1 MNKKFDFEDENKIDF
16 SRAKSYT
23 KWDEIKRW
31 IPSLIILPIAVYWC
45 FNRGNYG
52 LIDNVDL
59 LIHEAGHVFFSLFG
73 KFIYTLG
80 GSSMQIIIPSIIA
93 GFFFRNNYRTGV
105 QVALLWLG
113 QNFINISVYAAD
125 ASAQM
130 LGDNRVYHDWHYLL
144 NTLGL
149 LEFDTEIGYL
159 FFGVAVLIFI
169 AALLMPLIKT
179 RIRTVPSIL
188 FFFAAAG

>member
-125 ASAQM
+125 ASAQKFPL

-169 AALLMPLIKT
+169 VALLMPLIT
-179 RIRTVPSIL
+179 HD
-188 FFFAAAG
+188 

>member
-1 MNKKFDFEDENKIDF
+1 MKFEIEDENKIDF

-113 QNFINISVYAAD
+113 QNFINISVYASD
-125 ASAQM
+125 ASAQKLPL

-169 AALLMPLIKT
+169 VALLMPLIT
-179 RIRTVPSIL
+179 HD
-188 FFFAAAG
+188 

>member
-80 GSSMQIIIPSIIA
+80 GSLMQIIIPSIIA
-93 GFFFRNNYRTGV
+93 GSFFRNNYRTGV
-105 QVALLWLG
+105 QVALLWLR

-125 ASAQM
+125 ASAQKLPL

-159 FFGVAVLIFI
+159 SLGVAVLIFI
-169 AALLMPLIKT
+169 VVLFMPLIT
-179 RIRTVPSIL
+179 QD
-188 FFFAAAG
+188 